1 MRLHQCNDQ
10 PEGGKDSEII
20 LIMEEGIVEELRK
33 ESPTKAN
40 KCIDFNFHKKKKG
53 TYFYV
58 LMVADMYN

>member
-40 KCIDFNFHKKKKG
+40 KCIDFYFHKKKKR
-53 TYFYV
+53 YILLC

>member
-40 KCIDFNFHKKKKG
+40 KCIDFYFLKKKKS

-58 LMVADMYN
+58 